1 MIAAGVDTLTR
12 RRPEWLPWLSL
23 VGEALRETT
32 SGRWEAA
39 LPEAAAD
46 RAEPRLS
53 GASVRV
59 DGASV
64 HRLFRRL
71 IDIAGRS
78 GTARMATL
86 ERLRNRAIDPAAL
99 FHASIC
105 LDAEHISGLAEISGA
120 DPEALQAAVALVAM
134 PFLQACNRRWS
145 ATGPRNWSA
154 GYCPVCASWPAF
166 AEVRGIERSRH
177 SRCGRCGAEW
187 YAEILHCAYC
197 GNNSHDDLVTLVP
210 EQPGPGSIEAC
221 KRCSQYMKVFT
232 RLQGCRPD
240 AVMLEDLGSV
250 DLDVAALGL
259 GYGRPS
265 GPGRAIEVTVHA

>member
-1 MIAAGVDTLTR
+1 MIAAGVDTLKR

-23 VGEALRETT
+23 VDEALRETK
-32 SGRWEAA
+32 SGPWEATV
-39 LPEAAAD
+39 PDAAPD
-46 RAEPRLS
+46 RAGPQLS

-71 IDIAGRS
+71 IDVAVRG
-78 GTARMATL
+78 GTAKMATL
-86 ERLRNRAIDPAAL
+86 ERLRNHDIDPAAL

-105 LDAEHISGLAEISGA
+105 LDTAHIADLAETSGA
-120 DPEALQAAVALVAM
+120 DQEALQAAVALVAM

-145 ATGPRNWSA
+145 ATGQRSWSA

-187 YAEILHCAYC
+187 YAEILRCAYC

-221 KRCSQYMKVFT
+221 KRCSGYMKVFT
-232 RLQGCRPD
+232 RLQGCAAE

-250 DLDVAALGL
+250 DLDVAALGH
-259 GYGRPS
+259 GYTRPS
-265 GPGRAIEVTVHA
+265 GPGRAIEVAVHA